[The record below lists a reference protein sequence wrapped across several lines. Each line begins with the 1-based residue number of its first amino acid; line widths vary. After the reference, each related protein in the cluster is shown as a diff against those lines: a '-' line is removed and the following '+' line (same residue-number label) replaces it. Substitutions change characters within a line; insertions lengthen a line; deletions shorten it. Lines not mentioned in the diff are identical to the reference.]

1 MTHNDPSTPRH
12 HLSFKLRCNANKQP
26 IYFPRAKTIIPD
38 PITSRATAIFTG
50 SGISS
55 GILDLLVLRLDA
67 PQASSRSSTTTPSV
81 GAEKDTKVVD
91 ANSWRVGALPASPSS
106 SLARKGGRRA
116 HSLFLSSPRS
126 RLPIVSLHPLC
137 SQDLVRFSL
146 SLFLPRRRMGSLASE
161 ILPVVYSWLVLR
173 NVGMFSGLWKPTPPR
188 ENTRCNGPRVAR
200 VAMGSTQSRA
210 RAKKFLALY
219 LSRSKN
225 ELLYIAHKNLIQPPF
240 DL

>member
-1 MTHNDPSTPRH
+1 MLIMAHNDPSTPRH

-26 IYFPRAKTIIPD
+26 IYFPQAKTIIPD

-81 GAEKDTKVVD
+81 GAEKGTKVVD

-126 RLPIVSLHPLC
+126 RLPTVSLRPLC

-146 SLFLPRRRMGSLASE
+146 SLSFSLGAKWVAWPPKFFRLYTLGSCYGTWECSQAYGSR
-161 ILPVVYSWLVLR
+161 PHHV
-173 NVGMFSGLWKPTPPR
+173 KT
-188 ENTRCNGPRVAR
+188 RVATNR
-200 VAMGSTQSRA
+200 VWRA
-210 RAKKFLALY
+210 
-219 LSRSKN
+219 
-225 ELLYIAHKNLIQPPF
+225 
-240 DL
+240 